1 MAKPVGFG
9 VCAHSNQLAAPIAG
23 TFPSNTKSYIDENM
37 TVLLHT
43 GDDLKVKRLFYVTVH
58 SLMMGR

>member
-1 MAKPVGFG
+1 MCV
-9 VCAHSNQLAAPIAG
+9 HSNKLAAPITG
-23 TFPSNTKSYIDENM
+23 TFQSNIKSYIDENVN
-37 TVLLHT
+37 VLLHN